1 VPAGGEPVH
10 HLYVTRAESPDTLA
24 ERLERAGIATRS
36 YYRTPVHRQPP
47 MAPYAAGAELP
58 GTEAAAATNL
68 ALPMG
73 PTLGEETA
81 RAVVAA
87 LEGA

>member
-1 VPAGGEPVH
+1 
-10 HLYVTRAESPDTLA
+10 
-24 ERLERAGIATRS
+24 
-36 YYRTPVHRQPP
+36 

-81 RAVVAA
+81 RAVLAA